1 MIQYTRK
8 NSATMKMVVLV
19 CALLS
24 FLGVVEARKTI
35 QYQLKAANED
45 AYDTVTERKFDYT
58 QAFL

>member
-1 MIQYTRK
+1 
-8 NSATMKMVVLV
+8 MKMVVLV